1 MTGDIHE
8 IVNGPRETQ
17 SSLTDAERLLLL
29 KLRQAGFDLVRDFL
43 TGADGAP
50 YEHARV
56 IRRKGA
62 A

>member
-29 KLRQAGFDLVRDFL
+29 KLRQAGYELVRDFL
-43 TGADGAP
+43 TGADGTP
-50 YEHARV
+50 YEHNRV
-56 IRRKGA
+56 IRKGA